1 MADVASLAVALHL
14 NRATF
19 NSQFA
24 DAMRQA
30 DGNAQ
35 QFNKKAQA
43 DAAKT
48 EAAFKGIGVGV
59 KAADAEFSKLDKRI
73 EKLGSARLT
82 GLDEMRNVLANLSAG
97 SGVTGSNFT
106 TAAISALTEGMSTAL
121 TSSTQSLELQRQ
133 AQIAASQAAVDGA
146 QASINNARTLREEA
160 LARQKAA
167 VQTIQAAQAEREKA
181 FSLDEYYAKQA
192 EVNKQYGITAS
203 YEAEH
208 AKNARTISEA
218 NIAEARGKKS
228 LAEAAKEVLAADIA
242 ESDAKR
248 TLTTSTRT
256 LATASQELTFRQRAA
271 AAAAGTLRGALAL
284 VGGPVGIGIM
294 AIAGAVTMLYSS
306 FAKSQ
311 ETIDGY
317 SNALFKSGQQSI
329 MSVQY
334 LQSLQSQLGDTD
346 GAVKAITASVSAGFG
361 GEMLDRVAGL
371 GARMEEL
378 GQSSGDLVSMLTN
391 LQGDPV
397 QAMEKLNNQG
407 IQLNATFIDQI
418 VTLQRQGRESEAT
431 ALLQK
436 QAMAELE
443 KQIKDQEDKVDGL
456 KGAWKSLKDYVS
468 SAFKTMG
475 DAQMATAQAQASAL
489 GINLTPS
496 PDPAIKQREEV
507 ERLRKEQEKLRKD
520 TTARLKDENTIQGLL
535 ASGVTKEKQRADALA
550 VLNRTLKKGT
560 EEYAQ
565 ALRGIDKLYGDRQKS
580 GPKPAAYKDDQA
592 TQRLQSLR
600 EQESILRQQNQ
611 QTVNLTG
618 SERKL
623 LQFNQEIADL
633 KAKKILTAGQRSIL
647 NAEQEL
653 RAQLN
658 INVQLEKAN
667 VQRQLSLKMQQEN
680 NELYRS
686 TIQLQAEMD
695 ANVARMTMSSAAY
708 DQMAKEQQVRSKF
721 AKLREDADRDLKPV
735 NPTIYKARTA
745 ALNAEEQKQLSIV
758 RKGAQEKAKVEGS
771 WTEGLRAGLREWGT
785 DATNVYAQ
793 VRDTTINAMDGM
805 ANSIWQMAS
814 RGKSSF
820 KEMALSIVDDIG
832 QMITKMI
839 IFQGIQSAGKAMSGS
854 GIGVIADFGSFLS
867 GFSGG
872 GYTGDG
878 GKYEIAG
885 PAHKGEWVVP
895 QEVVKKPGMLSF
907 LNQLTYGSGYANGGL
922 VGAPSGALPMSS
934 QSQGVAGGITVNI
947 PLQVINGNGNQAQSG
962 KQSENGIAQMK
973 QQIVQVVM
981 STLDKEMGNG
991 GMIDVKL
998 RSMR

>member
-59 KAADAEFSKLDKRI
+59 KAADAEFSRLDKRI
-73 EKLGSARLT
+73 EKLGSLRLT

-97 SGVTGSNFT
+97 SGVTGSSFT

-181 FSLDEYYAKQA
+181 FALDEYYAKQA

-228 LAEAAKEVLAADIA
+228 LAEATKEVLAADIA

-271 AAAAGTLRGALAL
+271 AGTLRGALAL

-306 FAKSQ
+306 FSKSQ
-311 ETIDGY
+311 ETISGY

-346 GAVKAITASVSAGFG
+346 SAVKAITASVNAGFG

-507 ERLRKEQEKLRKD
+507 ERLRKDQEKLRKD
-520 TTARLKDENTIQGLL
+520 TADRLKAENTVQGLM
-535 ASGVTKEKQRADALA
+535 AAGVTKEKQRADALA

-565 ALRGIDKLYGDRQKS
+565 ALRGIDKLYGEKQK
-580 GPKPAAYKDDQA
+580 KPAAYKDDQA

-600 EQESILRQQNQ
+600 EQESVLRQQNQ

-653 RAQLN
+653 RAQLS

-680 NELYRS
+680 NELHRS
-686 TIQLQAEMD
+686 TIKLQAEMD

-721 AKLREDADRDLKPV
+721 AKLREDADRDFKSV
-735 NPTIYKARTA
+735 NPTIYKAKTA

-758 RKGAQEKAKVEGS
+758 RNGARDKAQIEGS
-771 WTEGLRAGLREWGT
+771 WTEGLRAGLREWGA
-785 DATNVYAQ
+785 DATNIYAQ
-793 VRDTTINAMDGM
+793 VRDTSVNAMDCM

-820 KEMALSIVDDIG
+820 KEMALSIIDDIG
-832 QMITKMI
+832 QMITKMLF
-839 IFQGIQSAGKAMSGS
+839 FQSIRSAGSAMSGS
-854 GIGVIADFGSFLS
+854 GIGILADFGGFLS

-878 GKYEIAG
+878 GKYEVAG
-885 PAHKGEWVVP
+885 PVHRGEWVVP
-895 QEVVKKPGMLSF
+895 QEVVKRPGMLSF

-922 VGAPSGALPMSS
+922 AGVPSGPLPMSGES
-934 QSQGVAGGITVNI
+934 QRAAGGITVNI
-947 PLQVINGNGNQAQSG
+947 PLQVVNSNGNPDQSG
-962 KQSENGIAQMK
+962 KRSESGIAQMK
-973 QQIVQVVM
+973 QQIVQIVL

>member
-59 KAADAEFSKLDKRI
+59 KAADAEFSRLDKRI
-73 EKLGSARLT
+73 EKLGSLRLT

-97 SGVTGSNFT
+97 SGVTGSSFT

-181 FSLDEYYAKQA
+181 FALDEYYAKQA

-228 LAEAAKEVLAADIA
+228 LAEATKEVLAADIA

-306 FAKSQ
+306 FSKSQ
-311 ETIDGY
+311 ETISGY

-346 GAVKAITASVSAGFG
+346 GAVKAITASVNAGFG

-520 TTARLKDENTIQGLL
+520 TADRLKAENTVQGLM
-535 ASGVTKEKQRADALA
+535 AAGVTKEKQRADALA
-550 VLNRTLKKGT
+550 ALNRTLKKGT

-565 ALRGIDKLYGDRQKS
+565 ALRGIDKLYGEKQK
-580 GPKPAAYKDDQA
+580 KPAAYKDDQA

-600 EQESILRQQNQ
+600 EQESVLRQQNQ

-680 NELYRS
+680 NELHRS

-708 DQMAKEQQVRSKF
+708 DQMAKEQQIRSNF
-721 AKLREDADRDLKPV
+721 AKKRADLEKSSASMGSAF
-735 NPTIYKARTA
+735 YKSQSDV
-745 ALNAEEQKQLSIV
+745 LDKEEQKQLSIV
-758 RKGAQEKAKVEGS
+758 RNGARDKAQVEGS
-771 WTEGLRAGLREWGT
+771 WTEGLRAGLREWGA
-785 DATNVYAQ
+785 DSTNIYAQ
-793 VRDTTINAMDGM
+793 VRDTSVNAMDGM

-820 KEMALSIVDDIG
+820 KEMALSIIDDIG
-832 QMITKMI
+832 QMITKMLF
-839 IFQGIQSAGKAMSGS
+839 FQSIRSAGSAMSGS
-854 GIGVIADFGSFLS
+854 GIGILADFGGFLS

-878 GKYEIAG
+878 GKYEVAG
-885 PAHKGEWVVP
+885 PVHRGEWVVP
-895 QEVVKKPGMLSF
+895 QEVVKRPGMLSF

-922 VGAPSGALPMSS
+922 AGAPSGPLPMSGES
-934 QSQGVAGGITVNI
+934 QRAAGGITVNI
-947 PLQVINGNGNQAQSG
+947 PLQVVNSNGNPDQSG
-962 KQSENGIAQMK
+962 KRSESGIAQMK
-973 QQIVQVVM
+973 QQIVQIVL

>member
-59 KAADAEFSKLDKRI
+59 KAADAEFSRLDKRI
-73 EKLGSARLT
+73 EKLGSLRLT

-97 SGVTGSNFT
+97 SGVTGSSFT

-167 VQTIQAAQAEREKA
+167 VQTIHAAQAEREKA
-181 FSLDEYYAKQA
+181 FALDEYYAKQA

-228 LAEAAKEVLAADIA
+228 LAEATKEVLAADIA

-271 AAAAGTLRGALAL
+271 AAGTLRGALAL

-306 FAKSQ
+306 FSKSQ
-311 ETIDGY
+311 ETISGY

-346 GAVKAITASVSAGFG
+346 GAVKAITASVNAGFG

-520 TTARLKDENTIQGLL
+520 TADRLKAENTVQGLM
-535 ASGVTKEKQRADALA
+535 AAGVTKEKQRADALA
-550 VLNRTLKKGT
+550 ALNRTLKKGT

-565 ALRGIDKLYGDRQKS
+565 ALRGIDKLYGEKQK
-580 GPKPAAYKDDQA
+580 KPAAYKDDQA

-600 EQESILRQQNQ
+600 EQESVLRQQNQ

-623 LQFNQEIADL
+623 LQFNQEVADL

-680 NELYRS
+680 NELHRS

-721 AKLREDADRDLKPV
+721 AKLREDADRDFKSV
-735 NPTIYKARTA
+735 NPTIYKAKTA

-758 RKGAQEKAKVEGS
+758 RNGARDKAQVEGS
-771 WTEGLRAGLREWGT
+771 WTEGLRAGLREWGA
-785 DATNVYAQ
+785 DATNIYAQ
-793 VRDTTINAMDGM
+793 VRDTSVNAMDGM

-820 KEMALSIVDDIG
+820 KEMALSIIDDIG
-832 QMITKMI
+832 QMITKMLF
-839 IFQGIQSAGKAMSGS
+839 FQSIRSAGSAMSGS
-854 GIGVIADFGSFLS
+854 GIGILADFGGFIS

-878 GKYEIAG
+878 GKYEVAG
-885 PAHKGEWVVP
+885 PVHRGEWVVP
-895 QEVVKKPGMLSF
+895 QEVVKRPGMLSF

-922 VGAPSGALPMSS
+922 AGAPSGPLPMSGES
-934 QSQGVAGGITVNI
+934 QRAAGGITVNI
-947 PLQVINGNGNQAQSG
+947 PLQVVNSNGNPEQSG
-962 KQSENGIAQMK
+962 KRSESGIAQMK
-973 QQIVQVVM
+973 KQIVQIVL

>member
-59 KAADAEFSKLDKRI
+59 KAADAEFSRLDKRI
-73 EKLGSARLT
+73 EKLGSLRLT

-97 SGVTGSNFT
+97 SGVTGSSFT

-181 FSLDEYYAKQA
+181 FALDEYYAKQA

-228 LAEAAKEVLAADIA
+228 LAEATKEVLAADIA

-271 AAAAGTLRGALAL
+271 AAAGTLRGALAL

-294 AIAGAVTMLYSS
+294 AIASAVTMLYSS
-306 FAKSQ
+306 FSKSQ
-311 ETIDGY
+311 ETISGY

-346 GAVKAITASVSAGFG
+346 GAVKAITASVNAGFG

-456 KGAWKSLKDYVS
+456 KGAWRSLKDYVS
-468 SAFKTMG
+468 SAFKIMG

-520 TTARLKDENTIQGLL
+520 TADRLKAENTVQGLM
-535 ASGVTKEKQRADALA
+535 AAGVTKEKQRADALA
-550 VLNRTLKKGT
+550 ALNRTLKKGT

-565 ALRGIDKLYGDRQKS
+565 ALRGIDKLYGEKQK
-580 GPKPAAYKDDQA
+580 KPAAYKDDQA

-600 EQESILRQQNQ
+600 EQESVLRQQNQ

-623 LQFNQEIADL
+623 LQFNQEISDL

-667 VQRQLSLKMQQEN
+667 VQRQLSLKIQQEN

-721 AKLREDADRDLKPV
+721 AKLREDAEKTIKP
-735 NPTIYKARTA
+735 ADEAAFQERTRL
-745 ALNAEEQKQLSIV
+745 LNAEEQKQLSIV
-758 RKGAQEKAKVEGS
+758 RNGARDKAQVEGS
-771 WTEGLRAGLREWGT
+771 WTEGLRAGLREWGA
-785 DATNVYAQ
+785 DATNIYAQ
-793 VRDTTINAMDGM
+793 VRDTSVNAIDGM

-820 KEMALSIVDDIG
+820 KEMALSIIDDIG
-832 QMITKMI
+832 QMITKMLF
-839 IFQGIQSAGKAMSGS
+839 FQSIRSAGSAMSGS
-854 GIGVIADFGSFLS
+854 GIGILADFGGFLS

-878 GKYEIAG
+878 GKYEVAG
-885 PAHKGEWVVP
+885 PVHRGEWVVP
-895 QEVVKKPGMLSF
+895 QEVVKRPGMLSF

-922 VGAPSGALPMSS
+922 AGAPSGPLPMSGES
-934 QSQGVAGGITVNI
+934 QRAAGGITVNI
-947 PLQVINGNGNQAQSG
+947 PLQVVNSNGNPDQSG
-962 KQSENGIAQMK
+962 KRSESGIAQMK
-973 QQIVQVVM
+973 QQIVQIVL

>member
-59 KAADAEFSKLDKRI
+59 KAADAEFSRLDKRI
-73 EKLGSARLT
+73 EKLGSLRLT

-97 SGVTGSNFT
+97 SGVTGSSFT

-181 FSLDEYYAKQA
+181 FALDEYYAKQA

-228 LAEAAKEVLAADIA
+228 LAEATKEVLAADIA

-306 FAKSQ
+306 FSKSQ
-311 ETIDGY
+311 ETISGY

-346 GAVKAITASVSAGFG
+346 GAVKAITASVNAGFG

-468 SAFKTMG
+468 SAFKKWV
-475 DAQMATAQAQASAL
+475 
-489 GINLTPS
+489 TPRW
-496 PDPAIKQREEV
+496 PQPR
-507 ERLRKEQEKLRKD
+507 RR
-520 TTARLKDENTIQGLL
+520 
-535 ASGVTKEKQRADALA
+535 
-550 VLNRTLKKGT
+550 
-560 EEYAQ
+560 
-565 ALRGIDKLYGDRQKS
+565 RQHW
-580 GPKPAAYKDDQA
+580 
-592 TQRLQSLR
+592 
-600 EQESILRQQNQ
+600 E
-611 QTVNLTG
+611 
-618 SERKL
+618 
-623 LQFNQEIADL
+623 
-633 KAKKILTAGQRSIL
+633 
-647 NAEQEL
+647 
-653 RAQLN
+653 
-658 INVQLEKAN
+658 
-667 VQRQLSLKMQQEN
+667 
-680 NELYRS
+680 
-686 TIQLQAEMD
+686 
-695 ANVARMTMSSAAY
+695 
-708 DQMAKEQQVRSKF
+708 
-721 AKLREDADRDLKPV
+721 
-735 NPTIYKARTA
+735 
-745 ALNAEEQKQLSIV
+745 
-758 RKGAQEKAKVEGS
+758 
-771 WTEGLRAGLREWGT
+771 
-785 DATNVYAQ
+785 
-793 VRDTTINAMDGM
+793 
-805 ANSIWQMAS
+805 
-814 RGKSSF
+814 
-820 KEMALSIVDDIG
+820 
-832 QMITKMI
+832 
-839 IFQGIQSAGKAMSGS
+839 
-854 GIGVIADFGSFLS
+854 
-867 GFSGG
+867 
-872 GYTGDG
+872 
-878 GKYEIAG
+878 
-885 PAHKGEWVVP
+885 
-895 QEVVKKPGMLSF
+895 
-907 LNQLTYGSGYANGGL
+907 
-922 VGAPSGALPMSS
+922 
-934 QSQGVAGGITVNI
+934 
-947 PLQVINGNGNQAQSG
+947 
-962 KQSENGIAQMK
+962 
-973 QQIVQVVM
+973 
-981 STLDKEMGNG
+981 
-991 GMIDVKL
+991 
-998 RSMR
+998 

>member
-59 KAADAEFSKLDKRI
+59 KAADAEFSRLDKRI
-73 EKLGSARLT
+73 VKLGSLRLT

-97 SGVTGSNFT
+97 SGVTGSSFT

-181 FSLDEYYAKQA
+181 FALDEYYAKQA

-228 LAEAAKEVLAADIA
+228 LAEATKEVLAADIA

-271 AAAAGTLRGALAL
+271 AAAGTLRGALAL

-306 FAKSQ
+306 FSKSQ
-311 ETIDGY
+311 ETISGY

-346 GAVKAITASVSAGFG
+346 GAVKAITASVNAGFG

-456 KGAWKSLKDYVS
+456 KGAWRSLKDYVS

-520 TTARLKDENTIQGLL
+520 TADRLKAENTVQGLM
-535 ASGVTKEKQRADALA
+535 AAGVTKEKQRADALA
-550 VLNRTLKKGT
+550 ALNRTLKKGT

-565 ALRGIDKLYGDRQKS
+565 ALRGIDKLYGEKQK
-580 GPKPAAYKDDQA
+580 KPAAYKDDQA

-600 EQESILRQQNQ
+600 EQESVLRQQNQ

-721 AKLREDADRDLKPV
+721 AKLREDAEKKIKPDDE
-735 NPTIYKARTA
+735 A
-745 ALNAEEQKQLSIV
+745 AFQRQTRLLNAEEQKQLSIV
-758 RKGAQEKAKVEGS
+758 RNGARDKAQIEGS
-771 WTEGLRAGLREWGT
+771 WTEGLRAGLREWGA
-785 DATNVYAQ
+785 DATHIYAQ
-793 VRDTTINAMDGM
+793 VRDTSVNAMDGM

-820 KEMALSIVDDIG
+820 KEMALSIIDDIG
-832 QMITKMI
+832 QMITKMLF
-839 IFQGIQSAGKAMSGS
+839 FQSIRSAGSAMSGS
-854 GIGVIADFGSFLS
+854 GIGILADFGGFLS

-878 GKYEIAG
+878 GKYEVAG
-885 PAHKGEWVVP
+885 PVHRGEWVVP
-895 QEVVKKPGMLSF
+895 QEVVKRPGMLSF

-922 VGAPSGALPMSS
+922 AGAPSGPLPMSGES
-934 QSQGVAGGITVNI
+934 QRAAGGITLNI
-947 PLQVINGNGNQAQSG
+947 PLQVVNSNGNPDQSG
-962 KQSENGIAQMK
+962 KRSESGIAQMK
-973 QQIVQVVM
+973 QQIVQIVL

>member
-59 KAADAEFSKLDKRI
+59 KAADAEFSRLDKRI
-73 EKLGSARLT
+73 EKLGSLRLT

-97 SGVTGSNFT
+97 SGVTGSSFT

-160 LARQKAA
+160 L
-167 VQTIQAAQAEREKA
+167 
-181 FSLDEYYAKQA
+181 DEYYAKQA

-228 LAEAAKEVLAADIA
+228 LAEATKEVLAADIA
-242 ESDAKR
+242 ESDARR

-306 FAKSQ
+306 FSKSQ
-311 ETIDGY
+311 ETISGY

-346 GAVKAITASVSAGFG
+346 GAVKAITASVNAGFG

-520 TTARLKDENTIQGLL
+520 TADRLKAENTVQGLM
-535 ASGVTKEKQRADALA
+535 AAGVTKEKQRADALA
-550 VLNRTLKKGT
+550 ALNRTLKKGT

-565 ALRGIDKLYGDRQKS
+565 ALRGIDKLYGEKQK
-580 GPKPAAYKDDQA
+580 KPAAYKDDQA

-600 EQESILRQQNQ
+600 EQESVLRQQNQ

-680 NELYRS
+680 NELHRS

-721 AKLREDADRDLKPV
+721 AKLREDAEKTIKPD
-735 NPTIYKARTA
+735 NEA
-745 ALNAEEQKQLSIV
+745 AFQRQTRLLNAEEQKQLSIV
-758 RKGAQEKAKVEGS
+758 RNGSREKAQVEGS
-771 WTEGLRAGLREWGT
+771 WTEGLRAGLREWGA
-785 DATNVYAQ
+785 DATNIYAQ
-793 VRDTTINAMDGM
+793 VRDTSVNAMDGM

-820 KEMALSIVDDIG
+820 KEMALSIIDDIG
-832 QMITKMI
+832 QMITKMLF
-839 IFQGIQSAGKAMSGS
+839 FQSIRSAGSAMSGS
-854 GIGVIADFGSFLS
+854 GIGILADFGGFLS

-878 GKYEIAG
+878 GKYEVAG
-885 PAHKGEWVVP
+885 PVHRGEWVVP
-895 QEVVKKPGMLSF
+895 QEVVKRPGMLSF

-922 VGAPSGALPMSS
+922 AGVPSGPLPMTGES
-934 QSQGVAGGITVNI
+934 QRAAGGITVNI
-947 PLQVINGNGNQAQSG
+947 PIQVVNSNGNPDQSG
-962 KQSENGIAQMK
+962 KRSESGIAQMK
-973 QQIVQVVM
+973 QQIVQIVL

>member
-59 KAADAEFSKLDKRI
+59 KAADAEFSRLDKRI
-73 EKLGSARLT
+73 EKLGSLRLT

-97 SGVTGSNFT
+97 SGVTGSSFT

-167 VQTIQAAQAEREKA
+167 VQTIQAAQADREKA
-181 FSLDEYYAKQA
+181 FALDEYYAKQA

-228 LAEAAKEVLAADIA
+228 LAEATKEVLAADIA
-242 ESDAKR
+242 ESDARR

-256 LATASQELTFRQRAA
+256 LATASQELTFRQRA

-306 FAKSQ
+306 FSKSQ
-311 ETIDGY
+311 ETISGY

-346 GAVKAITASVSAGFG
+346 GAVKAITASVNAGFG

-520 TTARLKDENTIQGLL
+520 TADRLKAENTVQGLM
-535 ASGVTKEKQRADALA
+535 AAGVTKEKQRADALA

-565 ALRGIDKLYGDRQKS
+565 ALRGIDKLYGEKQK
-580 GPKPAAYKDDQA
+580 KPAAYKDDQA

-600 EQESILRQQNQ
+600 EQESVLRQQNQ

-680 NELYRS
+680 NELHRS

-708 DQMAKEQQVRSKF
+708 DLMAKEQQVRSKF
-721 AKLREDADRDLKPV
+721 AKLREDADRDFKSV
-735 NPTIYKARTA
+735 NPTIYKAKTA

-758 RKGAQEKAKVEGS
+758 RNGARDKAQIEGS
-771 WTEGLRAGLREWGT
+771 WTEGLRAGLREWGA
-785 DATNVYAQ
+785 DATNIYAQ
-793 VRDTTINAMDGM
+793 VRDTSVNAMDSM

-820 KEMALSIVDDIG
+820 KEMALSIIDDIG
-832 QMITKMI
+832 QMITKMLF
-839 IFQGIQSAGKAMSGS
+839 FQSIRSAGSAMSGS
-854 GIGVIADFGSFLS
+854 GIGILADFGGFLS

-878 GKYEIAG
+878 GKYEVAG
-885 PAHKGEWVVP
+885 PVHRGEWVVP
-895 QEVVKKPGMLSF
+895 QEVVKRPGMLSF

-922 VGAPSGALPMSS
+922 AGAPSGALPMSG
-934 QSQGVAGGITVNI
+934 QSQRAAGGITVNI
-947 PLQVINGNGNQAQSG
+947 PLQVVNSNGNQDQSG
-962 KQSENGIAQMK
+962 KRSESGIAQMK
-973 QQIVQVVM
+973 QQIIQIVL

>member
-59 KAADAEFSKLDKRI
+59 KAADAEFSRLDKRI
-73 EKLGSARLT
+73 EKLGSLRLT

-97 SGVTGSNFT
+97 SGVTGSSFT

-181 FSLDEYYAKQA
+181 FALDEYYAKQA

-228 LAEAAKEVLAADIA
+228 LAEATKEVLAADIA

-271 AAAAGTLRGALAL
+271 AAAGTLRGALAL
-284 VGGPVGIGIM
+284 VGGPVGISIM

-306 FAKSQ
+306 FSKSQ
-311 ETIDGY
+311 ETISGY

-346 GAVKAITASVSAGFG
+346 GAVKAITASVNAGFG

-507 ERLRKEQEKLRKD
+507 ERLRKDQEKLRKD
-520 TTARLKDENTIQGLL
+520 TADRLKAENTVQGLM
-535 ASGVTKEKQRADALA
+535 AAGVTKEKQRADALA

-565 ALRGIDKLYGDRQKS
+565 ALRGIDKLYGEKQK
-580 GPKPAAYKDDQA
+580 KPAAYKDDQA

-600 EQESILRQQNQ
+600 EQESVLRQQNQ

-653 RAQLN
+653 RAQLS

-680 NELYRS
+680 NELHRS

-721 AKLREDADRDLKPV
+721 AKLREDAEKTIKP
-735 NPTIYKARTA
+735 ADEAAFQERTRL
-745 ALNAEEQKQLSIV
+745 LNAEEQKQLSIV
-758 RKGAQEKAKVEGS
+758 RNGARDKAQVEGS
-771 WTEGLRAGLREWGT
+771 WTEGLRAGLREWGA
-785 DATNVYAQ
+785 DATNIYAQ
-793 VRDTTINAMDGM
+793 VRDTSVNAMDGM

-820 KEMALSIVDDIG
+820 KEMALSIIDDIG
-832 QMITKMI
+832 QMITKMLF
-839 IFQGIQSAGKAMSGS
+839 FQSIRSAGSAMSGS
-854 GIGVIADFGSFLS
+854 GIGILADFGGFLS

-878 GKYEIAG
+878 GKYEVAG
-885 PAHKGEWVVP
+885 PVHRGEWVVP
-895 QEVVKKPGMLSF
+895 QEVVKRPGMLSF

-922 VGAPSGALPMSS
+922 AGAPSGPLPMSGES
-934 QSQGVAGGITVNI
+934 QRAAGGITVNI
-947 PLQVINGNGNQAQSG
+947 PLQVVNSNGNPDQSG
-962 KQSENGIAQMK
+962 KRSESGIAQMK
-973 QQIVQVVM
+973 QQIVQIVL

>member
-59 KAADAEFSKLDKRI
+59 KAADAEFSRLDKRI
-73 EKLGSARLT
+73 EKLGSLRLT

-97 SGVTGSNFT
+97 SGVTGSSFT

-181 FSLDEYYAKQA
+181 FALDEYYAKQA

-228 LAEAAKEVLAADIA
+228 LAEATKEVLAADIA

-248 TLTTSTRT
+248 TLT
-256 LATASQELTFRQRAA
+256 TASQELTFRQRAA
-271 AAAAGTLRGALAL
+271 AAAAGTLHGALAL

-306 FAKSQ
+306 FSKSQ
-311 ETIDGY
+311 ETISGY

-346 GAVKAITASVSAGFG
+346 GAVKAIAASVNAGFG

-520 TTARLKDENTIQGLL
+520 TADRLKAENTVQGLM
-535 ASGVTKEKQRADALA
+535 AAGVTKEKQRADALA

-565 ALRGIDKLYGDRQKS
+565 ALRGIDKLYGEKQK
-580 GPKPAAYKDDQA
+580 KPAAYKDDQA

-600 EQESILRQQNQ
+600 EQESVLRQQNQ

-680 NELYRS
+680 NELHRS

-721 AKLREDADRDLKPV
+721 AKLREDAEKKIKP
-735 NPTIYKARTA
+735 TEEAYFQQQTRF
-745 ALNAEEQKQLSIV
+745 LNAEEQKQLSIV
-758 RKGAQEKAKVEGS
+758 RNGARDKAQIEGS
-771 WTEGLRAGLREWGT
+771 WTEGLRAGLREWGA
-785 DATNVYAQ
+785 DATNIYAQ
-793 VRDTTINAMDGM
+793 VRDTSVNAMDGM

-820 KEMALSIVDDIG
+820 KEMALSIIDDIG
-832 QMITKMI
+832 QMITKMLF
-839 IFQGIQSAGKAMSGS
+839 FQSIRSAGSAMSGS
-854 GIGVIADFGSFLS
+854 GIGILADFGGFLS

-878 GKYEIAG
+878 GKYEVAG
-885 PAHKGEWVVP
+885 PVHRGEWVVP
-895 QEVVKKPGMLSF
+895 QEVVKRPGMLSF

-922 VGAPSGALPMSS
+922 AGVPSGPLPMTGES
-934 QSQGVAGGITVNI
+934 QRAAGGITVNI
-947 PLQVINGNGNQAQSG
+947 PIQVVNSNGNPDQSG
-962 KQSENGIAQMK
+962 KRSESGIAQMK
-973 QQIVQVVM
+973 QQIVQIVL

>member
-59 KAADAEFSKLDKRI
+59 KAADAEFSRLDKRI
-73 EKLGSARLT
+73 EKLGSLRLT

-97 SGVTGSNFT
+97 SGITGSSFT

-160 LARQKAA
+160 LARQNAA

-181 FSLDEYYAKQA
+181 FALDEYYAKQA

-208 AKNARTISEA
+208 TKNARTISEA

-228 LAEAAKEVLAADIA
+228 LAEATKEVLAADIA

-306 FAKSQ
+306 FSKSQ
-311 ETIDGY
+311 ETISGY

-346 GAVKAITASVSAGFG
+346 GAVKAITASVNAGFG

-489 GINLTPS
+489 GINLMTV
-496 PDPAIKQREEV
+496 PAIAGMAKASDLDALAKLTGGNDLDGSQVITSDNAGFILGKNSDLALLKKQGQGGTIAVGSGTPFRV
-507 ERLRKEQEKLRKD
+507 QRSRATTVSPSD
-520 TTARLKDENTIQGLL
+520 TFDDILVIGTDNQTTLPGGLSAGGNIDNTSKGKVLTQAIELSMSTPYIDFHYNGSSVDYTARLIHDRQNRLNAQVQSFWVTDGRIT
-535 ASGVTKEKQRADALA
+535 ASSTMPANPAIGTQLTSNPVRSLMAGRGAYGDVDGAYVQMYMEEQ
-550 VLNRTLKKGT
+550 VGT
-560 EEYAQ
+560 EHRLVLYADGFGRTDAWIFRAGGTISTGKGDVMTTGSDVRLKDAFTEPLEGASRRINALGVCEFNMKGEARRRRGFIAQQ
-565 ALRGIDKLYGDRQKS
+565 AEKVDDLYTFLGI
-580 GPKPAAYKDDQA
+580 
-592 TQRLQSLR
+592 
-600 EQESILRQQNQ
+600 EQENDGEKFRVMNVDYTAI
-611 QTVNLTG
+611 
-618 SERKL
+618 
-623 LQFNQEIADL
+623 IADL
-633 KAKKILTAGQRSIL
+633 VTV
-647 NAEQEL
+647 
-653 RAQLN
+653 
-658 INVQLEKAN
+658 VQDLIRRVDALE
-667 VQRQLSLKMQQEN
+667 S
-680 NELYRS
+680 
-686 TIQLQAEMD
+686 
-695 ANVARMTMSSAAY
+695 
-708 DQMAKEQQVRSKF
+708 
-721 AKLREDADRDLKPV
+721 
-735 NPTIYKARTA
+735 
-745 ALNAEEQKQLSIV
+745 
-758 RKGAQEKAKVEGS
+758 
-771 WTEGLRAGLREWGT
+771 
-785 DATNVYAQ
+785 
-793 VRDTTINAMDGM
+793 
-805 ANSIWQMAS
+805 
-814 RGKSSF
+814 
-820 KEMALSIVDDIG
+820 
-832 QMITKMI
+832 
-839 IFQGIQSAGKAMSGS
+839 
-854 GIGVIADFGSFLS
+854 
-867 GFSGG
+867 
-872 GYTGDG
+872 
-878 GKYEIAG
+878 
-885 PAHKGEWVVP
+885 
-895 QEVVKKPGMLSF
+895 
-907 LNQLTYGSGYANGGL
+907 
-922 VGAPSGALPMSS
+922 
-934 QSQGVAGGITVNI
+934 
-947 PLQVINGNGNQAQSG
+947 
-962 KQSENGIAQMK
+962 
-973 QQIVQVVM
+973 
-981 STLDKEMGNG
+981 
-991 GMIDVKL
+991 
-998 RSMR
+998 

>member
-59 KAADAEFSKLDKRI
+59 KAADAEFSRLDKRI
-73 EKLGSARLT
+73 EKLGSLRLT

-97 SGVTGSNFT
+97 SGVTGSSFT
-106 TAAISALTEGMSTAL
+106 TAVISALTEGMSTAL
-121 TSSTQSLELQRQ
+121 TSSTQSLEQQRQ

-181 FSLDEYYAKQA
+181 FALDEYYAKQA

-228 LAEAAKEVLAADIA
+228 LAEATKEVLAADIA

-271 AAAAGTLRGALAL
+271 AAAAGTLHGALAL

-306 FAKSQ
+306 FSKSQ
-311 ETIDGY
+311 ETISGY

-346 GAVKAITASVSAGFG
+346 GAVKAITASVNAGFG

-520 TTARLKDENTIQGLL
+520 TADRLKAENTVQGLM
-535 ASGVTKEKQRADALA
+535 AAGVTKEKQRADALA

-565 ALRGIDKLYGDRQKS
+565 ALRGIDKLYGEKQK
-580 GPKPAAYKDDQA
+580 KPAAYKDDQA

-600 EQESILRQQNQ
+600 EQESVLRQQNQ

-680 NELYRS
+680 NELHRS

-721 AKLREDADRDLKPV
+721 SKLREDAEKKIKP
-735 NPTIYKARTA
+735 TEEAYFQQQTRF
-745 ALNAEEQKQLSIV
+745 LNAEEQKQLSIV
-758 RKGAQEKAKVEGS
+758 RNGARDKAQIEGS
-771 WTEGLRAGLREWGT
+771 WAEGLRAGLREWGA
-785 DATNVYAQ
+785 DATNIYAQ
-793 VRDTTINAMDGM
+793 VRDTSVNAMDGM

-820 KEMALSIVDDIG
+820 KEMALSIIDDIG
-832 QMITKMI
+832 QMITKMLF
-839 IFQGIQSAGKAMSGS
+839 FQSIRSAGSAMSGS
-854 GIGVIADFGSFLS
+854 GIGILADFGGFLS

-878 GKYEIAG
+878 GKYEVAG
-885 PAHKGEWVVP
+885 PVHRGEWVVP
-895 QEVVKKPGMLSF
+895 QEVVKRPGMLSF

-922 VGAPSGALPMSS
+922 AGVPSGPLPMTGES
-934 QSQGVAGGITVNI
+934 QRAAGGITVNI
-947 PLQVINGNGNQAQSG
+947 PIQVVNSNGNPDQSG
-962 KQSENGIAQMK
+962 KRSESGIAQMK
-973 QQIVQVVM
+973 QQIVQIVL

>member
-59 KAADAEFSKLDKRI
+59 KAADAEFSRLDKRI
-73 EKLGSARLT
+73 EKLGSLRLT
-82 GLDEMRNVLANLSAG
+82 GLDEMRNLLANLSAG
-97 SGVTGSNFT
+97 SGVTGSSFT

-181 FSLDEYYAKQA
+181 FALDEYYAKQA

-228 LAEAAKEVLAADIA
+228 LAEATKEVLAADIA
-242 ESDAKR
+242 ESDARR

-256 LATASQELTFRQRAA
+256 LATASQELTFRQRA

-306 FAKSQ
+306 FSKSQ
-311 ETIDGY
+311 ETISGY

-346 GAVKAITASVSAGFG
+346 GAVKAITASVNAGFG

-520 TTARLKDENTIQGLL
+520 TADRLKAENTVQGLM
-535 ASGVTKEKQRADALA
+535 AAGVTKEKQRADALA

-565 ALRGIDKLYGDRQKS
+565 ALRGIDKLYGEKQK
-580 GPKPAAYKDDQA
+580 KPAAYKDDQA

-600 EQESILRQQNQ
+600 EQESVLRQQNQ

-680 NELYRS
+680 NELHRS

-721 AKLREDADRDLKPV
+721 AKLREDAEKKIKP
-735 NPTIYKARTA
+735 TEEAYFQQQTRL
-745 ALNAEEQKQLSIV
+745 LNAEEQKQLSIV
-758 RKGAQEKAKVEGS
+758 RNGARDKAQIEGS
-771 WTEGLRAGLREWGT
+771 WTEGLRAGLREWGA
-785 DATNVYAQ
+785 DATNIYAQ
-793 VRDTTINAMDGM
+793 VRDTSVNAMDGM

-820 KEMALSIVDDIG
+820 KEMALSIIDDIG
-832 QMITKMI
+832 QMITKMLF
-839 IFQGIQSAGKAMSGS
+839 FQSIRSAGSAMSGS
-854 GIGVIADFGSFLS
+854 GIGILADFGGFLS

-878 GKYEIAG
+878 GKYEVAG
-885 PAHKGEWVVP
+885 PVHRGEWVVP
-895 QEVVKKPGMLSF
+895 QEVVKRPGMLSF

-922 VGAPSGALPMSS
+922 AGVSSGPLPMTGES
-934 QSQGVAGGITVNI
+934 QRAAGGITVNI
-947 PLQVINGNGNQAQSG
+947 PIQVVNSNGNPDQSG
-962 KQSENGIAQMK
+962 KRSESGIAQMK
-973 QQIVQVVM
+973 QQIVQIVL